1 MANKEQSGAAVE
13 DHPDKEQNG
22 MPDQDQVL
30 VTQDD
35 RNCVENSDKIG
46 KDHVANDED
55 NGDASVSCLR
65 SGKARPSTPHKQQP
79 KLTNHEFYRR
89 RAEAAEAEHRKNT
102 TKGGKS
108 SAALACRG
116 KRAASKTLSSGSSR
130 SSSGSSSVS
139 NSLIVKSIF
148 WFAVHYLDLL
158 QF

>member
-1 MANKEQSGAAVE
+1 VANKEQSGAAVE
-13 DHPDKEQNG
+13 DHPDKEQIG
-22 MPDQDQVL
+22 IPDQDPVL

-55 NGDASVSCLR
+55 NGDASVSRLR
-65 SGKARPSTPHKQQP
+65 SGKAPSTPCKQQP
-79 KLTNHEFYRR
+79 KLTGHEFYRR
-89 RAEAAEAEHRKNT
+89 RAEAAEAERRKNT

-148 WFAVHYLDLL
+148 WFAVYYLDLL